1 MHTVVFGLSI
11 SQRPSTST
19 CSPIGQCACSGMKFS
34 LPRTDSVVVVVV
46 VAAVVATAA
55 AAESQCPMATSDES
69 PLQYVDLGSH

>member
-34 LPRTDSVVVVVV
+34 LPRTDNVVVV
-46 VAAVVATAA
+46 VAAVVVATAA
-55 AAESQCPMATSDES
+55 AAESQCPMATSKES